1 MHPLLAPDSHQSR
14 FRTLSGAA
22 WLGAVVGIA
31 AGVLLGLDV
40 EDGASA
46 AAPISEGSSPRGD
59 PADANR
65 HAVAA
70 RADEHSAAA
79 VAEIAV
85 AARAWLASLDAA
97 QRAIAAKPFEDPA
110 RLDWHFV
117 PRSHDGLEL
126 LAMNE
131 AQRRS
136 AVELMR
142 RTLSLEGATTIES
155 IIALEAVLH
164 ELEKGRGP
172 RRDPLGYA
180 FAVFGTPGTTP
191 WGFEVEGHHLSLNF
205 TFTDAGISATP
216 RFLGANP
223 ASVREGPQKGTRAL
237 GFFEDSG
244 RGLVRSLDDAQR
256 AAAVI
261 SERAP
266 ADILAVP
273 GRTPEEIAGLDDS
286 GLVIVSLRED
296 QRTMVMALI
305 ERFARVLHGPLAD
318 AELARVMQSPH
329 ESIRFAWMGGLEPG
343 EGHYYR
349 IVGPTFLIEY
359 DNTQNGANH
368 IHLVW
373 RDRSRDFGADLLV
386 AHLESAHEDRP
397 GSGSEIGER

>member
-22 WLGAVVGIA
+22 WLAAVVGVA

-40 EDGASA
+40 KDGASA
-46 AAPISEGSSPRGD
+46 AAPISEGSAPRGD

-85 AARAWLASLDAA
+85 AARAWLASLDAT
-97 QRAIAAKPFEDPA
+97 QRAIAARPFEDPA

-117 PRSHDGLEL
+117 PRGHAGLEL
-126 LAMNE
+126 LDMNE
-131 AQRRS
+131 AQREHAMTLLRS
-136 AVELMR
+136 
-142 RTLSLEGATTIES
+142 TLSLEGAATVETI
-155 IIALEAVLH
+155 IGLERVLH
-164 ELEKGRGP
+164 ELEGGRGP

-180 FAVFGTPGTTP
+180 FAVFGTPGTSP
-191 WGFEVEGHHLSLNF
+191 WGFEVEGHHLSLNL
-205 TFTDAGISATP
+205 TFTDAGVAATP

-223 ASVREGPQKGTRAL
+223 ASVREGPQQGTRAL

-286 GLVIVSLRED
+286 GIAMSSLGEG
-296 QRTMVMALI
+296 QRASLSSLI
-305 ERFARVLHGPLAD
+305 ERFARMLRGPLAE
-318 AELARVMQSPH
+318 AELARVMQSPTD
-329 ESIRFAWMGGLEPG
+329 SIRFAWMGGLEPG

-373 RDRSRDFGADLLV
+373 RDRSRDFGADLLA
-386 AHLESAHEDRP
+386 AHLKSRHGQSAPPVESDGVR
-397 GSGSEIGER
+397 